1 MAAEAS
7 RNTEGAEADSPGLLH
22 DLLDD
27 VIRHVA
33 AGNGR
38 MTVDVPHLGRVVL
51 IGESELQAIEQSAAL
66 AEAERPSS
74 RELEVL
80 SLIARGMSAPQAA
93 QSLRLSP
100 STVNQHLAAARR
112 KLGVSRSTEAV
123 ELAREHGWLS
133 EDLRVVVDV
142 RDRSVD

>member
-7 RNTEGAEADSPGLLH
+7 REAEGADADSPGLLH
-22 DLLDD
+22 DLFDD
-27 VIRHVA
+27 LIRHIA

-66 AEAERPSS
+66 AEAARPSP

-100 STVNQHLAAARR
+100 STVNQHLAATRR
-112 KLGVSRSTEAV
+112 KLGVSRSAEAA
-123 ELAREHGWLS
+123 ELARELGWLS
-133 EDLRVVVDV
+133 EDLHVVVDV
-142 RDRSVD
+142 RDHSAD

>member
-7 RNTEGAEADSPGLLH
+7 REAEGAGADSPGLLH

-27 VIRHVA
+27 LIRHVA

-38 MTVDVPHLGRVVL
+38 MTVDVPHVGRVVL
-51 IGESELQAIEQSAAL
+51 IGESELAAIEQSAAL
-66 AEAERPSS
+66 AEAERPSP

-100 STVNQHLAAARR
+100 STINQHLATTRR
-112 KLGVSRSTEAV
+112 KLGVSRSAEAV
-123 ELAREHGWLS
+123 VIARQHGWLG
-133 EDLRVVVDV
+133 EDLHVVADV
-142 RDRSVD
+142 RGPEAG